1 MGCIT
6 GCAAKV
12 ILTVFNGVVA
22 AGAGAMILLAS
33 LASSGL
39 SVFGEWVPKQT
50 YQLNTALQSTGSFVL
65 MLGILGIVT
74 VCCCHNKLF
83 LGVYSIIGI
92 ALVVCVLTPAG
103 VGLGKLEEST
113 NSTLEAIQLDVSGYS
128 TLEPD
133 HKLAVNQYFSD
144 GECCGSVGPS
154 DFGSKLPPGCCG
166 SFTGNDT
173 ASLQD
178 PCPLPDAFEEGC
190 ASKAQ
195 DVFDKLAHASYTLG
209 IVFGLALLA
218 LIITTYVLIKCTDA
232 LPI

>member
-22 AGAGAMILLAS
+22 AGAGVMILLAS
-33 LASSGL
+33 LTSSQL
-39 SVFGEWVPKQT
+39 STFGEWVPNQT
-50 YQLNTALQSTGSFVL
+50 NQLMTVLQSTGSFVL

-92 ALVVCVLTPAG
+92 ALVVCVLTPSG
-103 VGLGKLEEST
+103 IGLGKLEEST
-113 NSTLEAIQLDVSGYS
+113 NSTLEAIQLDVSDYN
-128 TLEPD
+128 TLELEQ
-133 HKLAVNQYFSD
+133 KLAVNQYFSD
-144 GECCGSVGPS
+144 GECCGSAGPS
-154 DFGSKLPPGCCG
+154 DFSKLPPGCCG
-166 SFTGNDT
+166 GFNGNDT
-173 ASLQD
+173 ESLQEL
-178 PCPLPDAFEEGC
+178 CPLTDAFEEGC

-195 DVFDKLAHASYTLG
+195 DVFDRLASASYTLG